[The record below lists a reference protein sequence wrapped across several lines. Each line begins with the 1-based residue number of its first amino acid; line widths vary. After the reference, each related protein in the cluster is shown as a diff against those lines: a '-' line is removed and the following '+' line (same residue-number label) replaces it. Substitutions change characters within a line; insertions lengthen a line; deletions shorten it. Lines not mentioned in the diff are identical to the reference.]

1 MKHIPFAAL
10 PPAERLAVIA
20 ALQRSGLAA
29 ARVCVSKLHPD
40 GAPPQAMV
48 SAPGWFRSYEDGEG
62 WIAAME
68 RDLAGRGT
76 AAADAP

>member
-20 ALQRSGLAA
+20 ALQRSGLPT
-29 ARVCVSKLHPD
+29 RVVCVSKLHPD
-40 GAPPQAMV
+40 SGPAQAMV
-48 SAPGWFRSYEDGEG
+48 SAPGWFRTYADGEG

-68 RDLAGRGT
+68 KDLGARGH
-76 AAADAP
+76 AAPDAL